1 MLNLS
6 DHFFF
11 DYLFWFWL
19 NILILIEYFVFIDYF
34 DFDYIKILNKIEYWL
49 VLRREEQLAK
59 WL

>member
-1 MLNLS
+1 MLNLI
-6 DHFFF
+6 DLFYF
-11 DYLFWFWL
+11 DCLFWFWL
-19 NILILIEYFVFIDYF
+19 NILILIEYFVFIDDF